1 MDDFDLGMDETEVI
15 EDEFDETVP
24 EVPKSK
30 KGRDL

>member
-1 MDDFDLGMDETEVI
+1 MILILEMDETEVI

-24 EVPKSK
+24 LEEPKSK